1 MKELHLICEAH
12 LDPVWLWEWEEGA
25 SAAVSTFQSAANL
38 ADQFD
43 YIFCHNE
50 VSLYKYIA
58 QYAPD
63 LFDKIKKLIK
73 QGKWHVIG
81 GWYLQPDANMPSG
94 ESFVRQ
100 AMVGHKYFKENF
112 GENPTTALNFDSF
125 GHTRGLVQ
133 IIKKCGQDSYIHVR
147 PFDGELSLPDDF
159 YW

>member
-63 LFDKIKKLIK
+63 LFDKIKKLISR
-73 QGKWHVIG
+73 
-81 GWYLQPDANMPSG
+81 ANGMLSEVG
-94 ESFVRQ
+94 ISSQTQICRREKALSVRLWWDTNTLR
-100 AMVGHKYFKENF
+100 KISEKI
-112 GENPTTALNFDSF
+112 PP
-125 GHTRGLVQ
+125 R
-133 IIKKCGQDSYIHVR
+133 R
-147 PFDGELSLPDDF
+147 
-159 YW
+159 